1 MLNLGLFLRPLYLS
15 IMSLTLKGKLI
26 KILEPESGVSRA
38 GNVWKKQDFVIE
50 TADQFPKVVC
60 FTLFNDKVSML
71 SGLTVGEELEVSFDV
86 ESREFNSRYYHNLN
100 AWKISKASQ
109 GATFGNTPPSYTVD
123 DIPPEPLDDQPGDLP
138 F

>member
-1 MLNLGLFLRPLYLS
+1 MGLLLRPLYLC
-15 IMSLTLKGKLI
+15 IMSLTLKGKLT

-38 GNVWKKQDFVIE
+38 GNAWKKQDFVIE
-50 TADQFPKVVC
+50 TADQFPKTVC
-60 FTLFNDKVSML
+60 FTLFNDKVSIL
-71 SGLTVGEELEVSFDV
+71 GGLTVGEELEVSFDV
-86 ESREFNSRYYHNLN
+86 ESREFNSKYYHNLN

-109 GATFGNTPPSYTVD
+109 GASSGNTPPPYSVD